1 MQEARAS
8 DKKENVLRRD
18 RLNETPATLT
28 QAVIKSIEL
37 AIRLTSIYS
46 LLRRRLIF
54 PRECPFSAHALSIFL
69 NDRVRI

>member
-37 AIRLTSIYS
+37 AIRLT
-46 LLRRRLIF
+46 
-54 PRECPFSAHALSIFL
+54 
-69 NDRVRI
+69 